1 MKMEELKNVSE
12 KDLLSKADELRV
24 KIRDLRLQKFS
35 GGEMNTALVGKTRK
49 DLARVLTVASLM
61 KKGLVEKADKKTAK
75 TTKTAAAKTTAKGA
89 KK

>member
-75 TTKTAAAKTTAKGA
+75 TTKTAATKTTAKGA